1 MKKILIFLSI
11 IFIAFSISKKTNETT
26 LGLVDTNGS
35 NLNIRQEASI
45 NSKILGKIPDN
56 TYVEIL
62 DNKDN
67 FFYIS
72 YNNIKGYSHND
83 YIKSLTSI
91 QMVTTDNLNLRKAKS
106 TSASIIL
113 TIPKGSILTVFN
125 NVGSWSY
132 VSYDGKYGYVANA
145 YLKDSGT
152 YLNVPSYK
160 QYDSRWKDTKITS
173 SKAIHQIGCLTT
185 AMAMSESYRLNK
197 TIYPNEMVKKLC
209 YTTSGDMYWPSNYK
223 TSTTGSYLSVI
234 NTNLKNKKPTIIG
247 VKNSTST
254 HFVIVY
260 GFSGQASSLSSYKIH
275 DPGSSTRTTLADLF
289 KAYPT
294 YMKIAYYS

>member
-1 MKKILIFLSI
+1 
-11 IFIAFSISKKTNETT
+11 
-26 LGLVDTNGS
+26 
-35 NLNIRQEASI
+35 
-45 NSKILGKIPDN
+45 
-56 TYVEIL
+56 
-62 DNKDN
+62 
-67 FFYIS
+67 
-72 YNNIKGYSHND
+72 
-83 YIKSLTSI
+83 
-91 QMVTTDNLNLRKAKS
+91 MVTTDNLNLRKAKS

-113 TIPKGSILTVFN
+113 TIPKGSIITVFN

-173 SKAIHQIGCLTT
+173 SKTIHQIGCLTT

-247 VKNSTST
+247 VNNSTST

-275 DPGSSTRTTLADLF
+275 DPGSNTRTTLADLF

-294 YMKIAYYS
+294 YMKIAYHS

>member
-11 IFIAFSISKKTNETT
+11 IFIAFSINQKANATT

-67 FFYIS
+67 FYYIS
-72 YNNIKGYSHND
+72 YNNIKGYSHKD

-106 TSASIIL
+106 TSAGIVL
-113 TIPKGSILTVFN
+113 TIPKGSTVTVFN
-125 NVGSWSY
+125 KIGSWSY
-132 VSYDGKYGYVANA
+132 VSYNGKYGYVANS

-173 SKAIHQIGCLTT
+173 SKTIHQIGCLTT
-185 AMAMSESYRLNK
+185 AMAMNESYRLNK
-197 TIYPNEMVKKLC
+197 TIYPNEMVKKLS
-209 YTTSGDMYWPSNYK
+209 YTTSGNYK

-234 NTNLKNKKPTIIG
+234 NTNLKNKKPTMIG

-260 GFSGQASSLSSYKIH
+260 GFSGQTSSLSSYKIH
-275 DPGSSTRTTLADLF
+275 DPGSNTRTTLADLF

>member
-1 MKKILIFLSI
+1 M
-11 IFIAFSISKKTNETT
+11 
-26 LGLVDTNGS
+26 
-35 NLNIRQEASI
+35 NIRQEASI

-72 YNNIKGYSHND
+72 YNNIKGYSHKD

-173 SKAIHQIGCLTT
+173 SKTIHQIGCLTT

-275 DPGSSTRTTLADLF
+275 DPGSNTRTTLADLF

>member
-11 IFIAFSISKKTNETT
+11 IFIAFSISKKTNATT

-72 YNNIKGYSHND
+72 YNNIKGYSHKD

-173 SKAIHQIGCLTT
+173 SKTIHQIGCLTT

-209 YTTSGDMYWPSNYK
+209 YTT
-223 TSTTGSYLSVI
+223 GSYLSVI
-234 NTNLKNKKPTIIG
+234 NTNLKNKKTTIIG